1 MVLTAGYSGVRLS
14 VCILELF
21 LMFFAG
27 VQAAS
32 NVLCMKMQE
41 LGPSGLQ
48 RVSSPSCFFVKLRSH
63 GRFKDKF
70 WRARRKE
77 LV

>member
-1 MVLTAGYSGVRLS
+1 MILTAGYSGVRLS

-41 LGPSGLQ
+41 WGQVG
-48 RVSSPSCFFVKLRSH
+48 
-63 GRFKDKF
+63 FKGF
-70 WRARRKE
+70 QVQVAS
-77 LV
+77 L

>member
-1 MVLTAGYSGVRLS
+1 
-14 VCILELF
+14 
-21 LMFFAG
+21 MFFAG

-32 NVLCMKMQE
+32 NILYMKMQE

-48 RVSSPSCFFVKLRSH
+48 RVSSSSCFFVKLRSH

-70 WRARRKE
+70 
-77 LV
+77 